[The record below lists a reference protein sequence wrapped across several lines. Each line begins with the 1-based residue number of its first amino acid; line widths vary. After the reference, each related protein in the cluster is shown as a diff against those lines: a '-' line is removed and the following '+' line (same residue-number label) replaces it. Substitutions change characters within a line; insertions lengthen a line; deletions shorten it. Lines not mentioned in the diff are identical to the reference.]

1 METTEL
7 ITYLKENKSSFPKT
21 VYVGGGA
28 TVTDVERFLKSHFDA
43 LEDPDMRPQHKELY
57 VLRLQ
62 RFYDAVHVKDGNAPQ
77 QE

>member
-7 ITYLKENKSSFPKT
+7 ITYLKENKASFPKT
-21 VYVGGGA
+21 IHIGGGA
-28 TVTDVERFLKSHFDA
+28 TVANTESFLKSHLNA
-43 LEDPDMRPQHKELY
+43 LDDPDMRPQHKELY

-62 RFYDAVHVKDGNAPQ
+62 HFYDAVQVLNAKTSQ